1 MAIQPIDLSTMY
13 SQMNN
18 VAKNVAHQQQ
28 GVQLAQAM
36 QETSVIQQNKELSS
50 QVHKAADNQTET
62 NQVKADQGGSSG
74 GQSAGGNKK
83 NNEEEKETP
92 SVTEIRESYLGQH
105 IDISG

>member
-1 MAIQPIDLSTMY
+1 
-13 SQMNN
+13 MNN

-50 QVHKAADNQTET
+50 QVHKAADNKTET
-62 NQVKADQGGSSG
+62 NQIKADQGGGSG
-74 GQSAGGNKK
+74 SQGQAGGKK
-83 NNEEEKETP
+83 NKEEENETP
-92 SVTEIRESYLGQH
+92 AVTEIRESFLGQH